1 MNNIFSK
8 VFLWLAVGLFV
19 SFGVAF
25 YVSTN
30 ENLVYNIFDKY
41 YIWIIILEL
50 VLAFVLSLCITK
62 LSKAMTI
69 ILYIGYSAVTGLTLS
84 SVFLAYELSSII
96 MIFLM
101 TSIIFALLSVYGYVT
116 KKDVSKIGPIL
127 FFGLIGIIIVT
138 ILNIFVFKSSSF
150 DIWISIISIIIFLGF
165 IVYDINLIKRKMY
178 DIDDDKLA
186 VYGAFQLYLDFVNIF
201 LDLLRLFGESND

>member
-1 MNNIFSK
+1 MNNLFSK
-8 VFLWLAVGLFV
+8 VFLWLAAGLFI

-30 ENLVYNIFDKY
+30 ENLVYNIFTKY

-69 ILYIGYSAVTGLTLS
+69 VLYIEYSAVTGLTLS

-101 TSIIFALLSVYGYVT
+101 TSIIFALLSVYGYIT

-150 DIWISIISIIIFLGF
+150 DTWISIISIIIFLGF
-165 IVYDINLIKRKMY
+165 VVYDINLIKRRMY

>member
-30 ENLVYNIFDKY
+30 ENLVYNIFAKY

-165 IVYDINLIKRKMY
+165 VVYDINLIKRKMY

>member
-1 MNNIFSK
+1 MNNLFSK
-8 VFLWLAVGLFV
+8 VFLWLAAGLFI

-30 ENLVYNIFDKY
+30 ENLVYNIFTKY

-69 ILYIGYSAVTGLTLS
+69 VLYIEYSAVTGLTLS

-101 TSIIFALLSVYGYVT
+101 TSIIFALLSVYGYIT

-150 DIWISIISIIIFLGF
+150 DTWISIISIIIFLGF
-165 IVYDINLIKRKMY
+165 VVYDINLIKRKMY

>member
-1 MNNIFSK
+1 MNNLFSK
-8 VFLWLAVGLFV
+8 VFLWLAAGLFI

-30 ENLVYNIFDKY
+30 ENLVYNIFTKY

-69 ILYIGYSAVTGLTLS
+69 VLYIGYSAVTGLTLS

-101 TSIIFALLSVYGYVT
+101 TSIIFALLSVYGYIT

-150 DIWISIISIIIFLGF
+150 DTWISIISIIIFLGF
-165 IVYDINLIKRKMY
+165 VVYDINLIKRKMY

>member
-30 ENLVYNIFDKY
+30 ENLVYNIFAKY

-69 ILYIGYSAVTGLTLS
+69 VLYIGYSAVTGLTLS

-165 IVYDINLIKRKMY
+165 VVYDINLIKRKMY

>member
-8 VFLWLAVGLFV
+8 VFLWLAAGLFI

-30 ENLVYNIFDKY
+30 ENLVYNIFTKY

-69 ILYIGYSAVTGLTLS
+69 VLYIEYSAVTGLTLS

-138 ILNIFVFKSSSF
+138 ILNIFVFKNSSF

>member
-41 YIWIIILEL
+41 YIWIIILEF

-101 TSIIFALLSVYGYVT
+101 TSIIFALLSVYGYIT

-150 DIWISIISIIIFLGF
+150 DTWISIISIIIFLGF
-165 IVYDINLIKRKMY
+165 VVYDINLIKRRMY

>member
-1 MNNIFSK
+1 MNNLFSK
-8 VFLWLAVGLFV
+8 VFLWLAAGLFI

-30 ENLVYNIFDKY
+30 ENLVYNIFTKY

-69 ILYIGYSAVTGLTLS
+69 VLYIGYAAVTGLTLS

-101 TSIIFALLSVYGYVT
+101 TSIIFALLSVYGYIT

-150 DIWISIISIIIFLGF
+150 DTWISIISIIIFLGF
-165 IVYDINLIKRKMY
+165 VVYDINLIKRRMY

>member
-138 ILNIFVFKSSSF
+138 ILNIFVFKNSSF

>member
-1 MNNIFSK
+1 MNNLFSK
-8 VFLWLAVGLFV
+8 VFLWLAAGLFI

-30 ENLVYNIFDKY
+30 ENLVYNIFTKY

-69 ILYIGYSAVTGLTLS
+69 VLYIEYSAVTGLTLS

-138 ILNIFVFKSSSF
+138 ILNIFVFKNSSF

>member
-1 MNNIFSK
+1 MNNLFSK
-8 VFLWLAVGLFV
+8 VFLWLAAGLFI

-30 ENLVYNIFDKY
+30 ENLVYNIFTKY

-69 ILYIGYSAVTGLTLS
+69 VLYIGYSAVTGLTLS

-101 TSIIFALLSVYGYVT
+101 TSIIFALLSVYGYIT

-150 DIWISIISIIIFLGF
+150 DTWISIISIIIFLGF
-165 IVYDINLIKRKMY
+165 VVYDINLIKRRMY

>member
-30 ENLVYNIFDKY
+30 ENLVYNIFAKY

-150 DIWISIISIIIFLGF
+150 DIWISIISIIIIISSML
-165 IVYDINLIKRKMY
+165 
-178 DIDDDKLA
+178 
-186 VYGAFQLYLDFVNIF
+186 
-201 LDLLRLFGESND
+201 

>member
-165 IVYDINLIKRKMY
+165 VVYDINLIKRKMY

>member
-69 ILYIGYSAVTGLTLS
+69 VLYIGYSAVTGLTLS

-101 TSIIFALLSVYGYVT
+101 TSIIFALLSVYGYIT

>member
-1 MNNIFSK
+1 MNNLFSK
-8 VFLWLAVGLFV
+8 VFLWLAAGLFI

-30 ENLVYNIFDKY
+30 ENLVYNIFTKY

-165 IVYDINLIKRKMY
+165 VAYDINLIKRRMY

>member
-1 MNNIFSK
+1 MNNLFSK
-8 VFLWLAVGLFV
+8 VFLWLAAGLFI

-30 ENLVYNIFDKY
+30 ENLVYNIFTKY

-69 ILYIGYSAVTGLTLS
+69 VLYIGYSAVTGLTLS

-165 IVYDINLIKRKMY
+165 VVYDINLIKRKMY

>member
-1 MNNIFSK
+1 MNNLFSK
-8 VFLWLAVGLFV
+8 VFLWLAAGLFI

-30 ENLVYNIFDKY
+30 ENLVYNIFTKY

-69 ILYIGYSAVTGLTLS
+69 VLYIGYSAVTGLTLS

-96 MIFLM
+96 MIFLV
-101 TSIIFALLSVYGYVT
+101 TSIIFALLSVYGYIT

-150 DIWISIISIIIFLGF
+150 DTWISIISIIIFLGF
-165 IVYDINLIKRKMY
+165 VVYDINLIKRRMY

>member
-1 MNNIFSK
+1 MNNLFSK
-8 VFLWLAVGLFV
+8 VFLWLAAGLFI

-30 ENLVYNIFDKY
+30 ENLVYNIFTKY

-69 ILYIGYSAVTGLTLS
+69 VLYIEYSAVTGLTLS

-150 DIWISIISIIIFLGF
+150 DTWISIISIIIFLGF
-165 IVYDINLIKRKMY
+165 VVYDINLIKRRMY

>member
-1 MNNIFSK
+1 MNNLFSK
-8 VFLWLAVGLFV
+8 VFLWLAAGLFI

-30 ENLVYNIFDKY
+30 ENLVYNIFTKY

-69 ILYIGYSAVTGLTLS
+69 VLYIGYSAVTGLTLS

-101 TSIIFALLSVYGYVT
+101 TSIIFALLSVYVYIT

-150 DIWISIISIIIFLGF
+150 DTWISIISIIIFLGF
-165 IVYDINLIKRKMY
+165 VVYDINLIKRRMY